1 MILQCILY
9 NNYVPSE
16 LRKIINDYYGEE
28 GPTENLMYTF
38 LAKLVYE
45 LKNNVFTEASLPYA
59 DHSPKAFVLWLNYNF
74 RISVYRCNKEFSYNE
89 PTVSPALFYK
99 FYKEVN
105 ELGDDFVPPLFY
117 KNKPPSLAPLRRNL
131 RPSSSYELST
141 EYPDD

>member
-1 MILQCILY
+1 MW
-9 NNYVPSE
+9 
-16 LRKIINDYYGEE
+16 
-28 GPTENLMYTF
+28 ENLLYSL

-45 LKNNVFTEASLPYA
+45 LKTNVFTKYLLPYA
-59 DHSPKAFVLWLNYNF
+59 DHTPKNFTLWLKYIF
-74 RISVYRCNKEFSYNE
+74 PISIRYIYRPLCLPLDNE

-105 ELGDDFVPPLFY
+105 ELGDDFIPPLFD
-117 KNKPPSLAPLRRNL
+117 KNKPPSLAPLR